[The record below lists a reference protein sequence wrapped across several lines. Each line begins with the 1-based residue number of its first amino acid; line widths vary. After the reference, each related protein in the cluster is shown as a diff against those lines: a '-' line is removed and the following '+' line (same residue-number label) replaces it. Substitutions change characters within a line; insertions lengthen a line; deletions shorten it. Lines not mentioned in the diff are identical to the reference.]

1 MKAKL
6 KDVVCIITDK
16 KSSSLIDVNNYV
28 STENI
33 LPNREG
39 IRFPAKSLPRISKIL
54 SYQKNDVLVSNIR
67 PYFKKIW
74 FSDRDG
80 VRSNDVLVFRTKN
93 SKILLQKYLYLLLQ
107 SDTFFDY
114 VNLTAKGTK
123 MPRGDKKAILNFT
136 FELPSIS
143 TQKKLTNYFFVI
155 ESLIKLNNLIN
166 DNLLELAKAKFNQT
180 YILPTNGFQKVPL
193 GWECSKLDKIIT
205 FSNGYNFKRSDMLK
219 APEPLTYRIF
229 KQGNILIGGGLN
241 DFGTKSWI
249 LKSKVKNLDRFVLK
263 KWDLLMAM
271 TDMKNKVAIL
281 GNTALMN
288 RNNQYILNQRVGLIR
303 SNNYNN
309 ISQIYLFL
317 LTNSKSFLYN
327 IRSKAHSGV
336 QVNLSTKDIKKI
348 NLIIAPEEVN
358 NNFNRFA
365 KPVFEK
371 MMENQVDN
379 LTLNKIKQALLN
391 NFF

>member
-6 KDVVCIITDK
+6 KDVVCIITAK

-80 VRSNDVLVFRTKN
+80 VRSNDVLAFRTKN

-143 TQKKLTNYFFVI
+143 TQKKLINYFFAI
-155 ESLIKLNNLIN
+155 ESKIKLNNRIN
-166 DNLLELAKAKFNQT
+166 DNLMLQNILLSRVAFIVCSILFCFLFM
-180 YILPTNGFQKVPL
+180 YI
-193 GWECSKLDKIIT
+193 WSIIGLT
-205 FSNGYNFKRSDMLK
+205 FS
-219 APEPLTYRIF
+219 
-229 KQGNILIGGGLN
+229 
-241 DFGTKSWI
+241 
-249 LKSKVKNLDRFVLK
+249 
-263 KWDLLMAM
+263 
-271 TDMKNKVAIL
+271 
-281 GNTALMN
+281 
-288 RNNQYILNQRVGLIR
+288 
-303 SNNYNN
+303 
-309 ISQIYLFL
+309 
-317 LTNSKSFLYN
+317 
-327 IRSKAHSGV
+327 
-336 QVNLSTKDIKKI
+336 
-348 NLIIAPEEVN
+348 
-358 NNFNRFA
+358 
-365 KPVFEK
+365 
-371 MMENQVDN
+371 
-379 LTLNKIKQALLN
+379 
-391 NFF
+391 

>member
-39 IRFPAKSLPRISKIL
+39 IRFPAKSLPRISKIF

-80 VRSNDVLVFRTKN
+80 VRSNDVLAFRTKN

-107 SDTFFDY
+107 SDKFFDY
-114 VNLTAKGTK
+114 VTLTAKGTK

-166 DNLLELAKAKFNQT
+166 DNLLELMDNLFYNFFPQINVGDDLIGSFIQNYDRFRKPLSKEQRSAISGKYRYIGAASVMDYINKYNFDGIYLLLGEDGTVIDNKGYPILQYVFGKFWPNNHTHVLKGKNISTEWLYLFFRQRKVLNIVTGAVQKKISQKNLNSLKFSHPNKEDYLKFNEIIQ
-180 YILPTNGFQKVPL
+180 PL
-193 GWECSKLDKIIT
+193 
-205 FSNGYNFKRSDMLK
+205 FSDIRIRIKENKRLHQLK
-219 APEPLTYRIF
+219 QELL
-229 KQGNILIGGGLN
+229 KQY
-241 DFGTKSWI
+241 F
-249 LKSKVKNLDRFVLK
+249 
-263 KWDLLMAM
+263 
-271 TDMKNKVAIL
+271 
-281 GNTALMN
+281 
-288 RNNQYILNQRVGLIR
+288 
-303 SNNYNN
+303 
-309 ISQIYLFL
+309 
-317 LTNSKSFLYN
+317 
-327 IRSKAHSGV
+327 
-336 QVNLSTKDIKKI
+336 
-348 NLIIAPEEVN
+348 
-358 NNFNRFA
+358 
-365 KPVFEK
+365 
-371 MMENQVDN
+371 
-379 LTLNKIKQALLN
+379 
-391 NFF
+391 

>member
-80 VRSNDVLVFRTKN
+80 VRSNDVLAFRTKN

-107 SDTFFDY
+107 SDKFFDY
-114 VNLTAKGTK
+114 VTLSAKGTK

-166 DNLLELAKAKFNQT
+166 DNLMDFRHIQYKKMMAN
-180 YILPTNGFQKVPL
+180 
-193 GWECSKLDKIIT
+193 S
-205 FSNGYNFKRSDMLK
+205 
-219 APEPLTYRIF
+219 RI
-229 KQGNILIGGGLN
+229 
-241 DFGTKSWI
+241 S
-249 LKSKVKNLDRFVLK
+249 
-263 KWDLLMAM
+263 LMA
-271 TDMKNKVAIL
+271 
-281 GNTALMN
+281 
-288 RNNQYILNQRVGLIR
+288 
-303 SNNYNN
+303 
-309 ISQIYLFL
+309 
-317 LTNSKSFLYN
+317 
-327 IRSKAHSGV
+327 
-336 QVNLSTKDIKKI
+336 IKKI
-348 NLIIAPEEVN
+348 YNINYGKALPKDKLKNHGTKVYGANGFLGFTEKTPLITKPSVTIVSRGSNSGYVKCVPSNLFLTNNLLYIIDKNDMGLSFTYEAIKESNPQKFVTGSAQPQLTIANLSQLKLRLPEDNSLITKFKIDME
-358 NNFNRFA
+358 
-365 KPVFEK
+365 KIEK
-371 MMENQVDN
+371 MMFNNETENKR
-379 LTLNKIKQALLN
+379 LAGLKKSLLN
-391 NFF
+391 RYF

>member
-80 VRSNDVLVFRTKN
+80 VRSNDVLAFRTKN
-93 SKILLQKYLYLLLQ
+93 RKILLQKYLYLLLQ

-123 MPRGDKKAILNFT
+123 MPRGDKKAISNFT

-143 TQKKLTNYFFVI
+143 TQKKLINYFFAI
-155 ESLIKLNNLIN
+155 ESKIKLNNRIN
-166 DNLLELAKAKFNQT
+166 DNLDDLLTLIFEKFAINMKFEKSNLVGIANFKNGLPMQKFQCEKFENGIPVLKIRELSQGYTDSSSDRCSMKINKDYIVKTGDIVFSWSGTLMVKIWSGTTSGLNQHLFKVTSKKFPSWFIYEWTKHYLKKFKLIAAGKAT
-180 YILPTNGFQKVPL
+180 TMGHI
-193 GWECSKLDKIIT
+193 
-205 FSNGYNFKRSDMLK
+205 KRSDLMDSIVFIPNYKFLSQ
-219 APEPLTYRIF
+219 LTKIMKPIYDERIKII
-229 KQGNILIGGGLN
+229 KQNQHLN
-241 DFGTKSWI
+241 C
-249 LKSKVKNLDRFVLK
+249 LK
-263 KWDLLMAM
+263 KE
-271 TDMKNKVAIL
+271 
-281 GNTALMN
+281 
-288 RNNQYILNQRVGLIR
+288 
-303 SNNYNN
+303 
-309 ISQIYLFL
+309 FL
-317 LTNSKSFLYN
+317 
-327 IRSKAHSGV
+327 
-336 QVNLSTKDIKKI
+336 TKY
-348 NLIIAPEEVN
+348 
-358 NNFNRFA
+358 F
-365 KPVFEK
+365 
-371 MMENQVDN
+371 
-379 LTLNKIKQALLN
+379 
-391 NFF
+391 

>member
-80 VRSNDVLVFRTKN
+80 VRSNDVLAFRTKN
-93 SKILLQKYLYLLLQ
+93 SNILLQKYLYLLLQ
-107 SDTFFDY
+107 SDKFFDY
-114 VNLTAKGTK
+114 VTLTAKGTK

-166 DNLLELAKAKFNQT
+166 DNLLDIAKNIYHRILFSSQITKTNLRSFATVVMGQSPSSKT
-180 YILPTNGFQKVPL
+180 YNENKIGIPLLNGAADFRNGIQP
-193 GWECSKLDKIIT
+193 SKWTTDPKIIVNKGAYIFGVRAT
-205 FSNGYNFKRSDMLK
+205 IG
-219 APEPLTYRIF
+219 LTAKVSKPYAIGRGTGSAIP
-229 KQGNILIGGGLN
+229 KDVNNEEILYFILN
-241 DFGTKSWI
+241 DMFKNFEQTESGSVYINISKNDFENYRFNI
-249 LKSKVKNLDRFVLK
+249 PDRNGLLFFHEKVKPIMD
-263 KWDLLMAM
+263 
-271 TDMKNKVAIL
+271 
-281 GNTALMN
+281 
-288 RNNQYILNQRVGLIR
+288 
-303 SNNYNN
+303 
-309 ISQIYLFL
+309 QIYI
-317 LTNSKSFLYN
+317 N
-327 IRSKAHSGV
+327 
-336 QVNLSTKDIKKI
+336 KK
-348 NLIIAPEEVN
+348 
-358 NNFNRFA
+358 
-365 KPVFEK
+365 
-371 MMENQVDN
+371 Q
-379 LTLNKIKQALLN
+379 NKILQTIKATLLSKI
-391 NFF
+391 F

>member
-80 VRSNDVLVFRTKN
+80 VRSNDVLAFRTKN
-93 SKILLQKYLYLLLQ
+93 RKILLQKYLYLLLQ

-123 MPRGDKKAILNFT
+123 MPRGDKKAISNFT

-143 TQKKLTNYFFVI
+143 TQKKLINYFFAI
-155 ESLIKLNNLIN
+155 ESKIKLNNRIN
-166 DNLLELAKAKFNQT
+166 DNLLDIAKNIYHRILFSSQITKTNLRCFATVVMGQSPSSKT
-180 YILPTNGFQKVPL
+180 YNENKIGIPLLNGAADFRNGIHP
-193 GWECSKLDKIIT
+193 SKWTTDPKIIVNKGAYIFGVRAT
-205 FSNGYNFKRSDMLK
+205 IG
-219 APEPLTYRIF
+219 LTAKVSKPYAIGRGTGSAIP
-229 KQGNILIGGGLN
+229 KDVNNEEILYFILN
-241 DFGTKSWI
+241 DMFKKFEQTESGSVYINISKNDFENYRFNI
-249 LKSKVKNLDRFVLK
+249 PDRNGLLFFHEKVKPIMD
-263 KWDLLMAM
+263 
-271 TDMKNKVAIL
+271 
-281 GNTALMN
+281 
-288 RNNQYILNQRVGLIR
+288 
-303 SNNYNN
+303 
-309 ISQIYLFL
+309 QIYI
-317 LTNSKSFLYN
+317 N
-327 IRSKAHSGV
+327 
-336 QVNLSTKDIKKI
+336 KK
-348 NLIIAPEEVN
+348 
-358 NNFNRFA
+358 
-365 KPVFEK
+365 
-371 MMENQVDN
+371 Q
-379 LTLNKIKQALLN
+379 NKILQTIKATLLSKI
-391 NFF
+391 F

>member
-80 VRSNDVLVFRTKN
+80 VRSNDVLAFRTKN

-136 FELPSIS
+136 FELPSIN
-143 TQKKLTNYFFVI
+143 TQKKLTNYFFII

-166 DNLLELAKAKFNQT
+166 DNLLELMDNLF
-180 YILPTNGFQKVPL
+180 
-193 GWECSKLDKIIT
+193 
-205 FSNGYNFKRSDMLK
+205 YNFF
-219 APEPLTYRIF
+219 P
-229 KQGNILIGGGLN
+229 QVNVGNDLIGSFIQN
-241 DFGTKSWI
+241 Y
-249 LKSKVKNLDRFVLK
+249 DRFRKPLSK
-263 KWDLLMAM
+263 KQRS
-271 TDMKNKVAIL
+271 AIL
-281 GNTALMN
+281 GKYRYIGAASVMDYINKYNFDGIYLLLGEDGTVVDNKGYPILQYVFGKFWP
-288 RNNQYILNQRVGLIR
+288 NNHTHVLKGK
-303 SNNYNN
+303 N
-309 ISQIYLFL
+309 ISTEWLYLFFRQRKVL
-317 LTNSKSFLYN
+317 N
-327 IRSKAHSGV
+327 IVTGAV
-336 QVNLSTKDIKKI
+336 QKKI
-348 NLIIAPEEVN
+348 SQKNLNSLEFSYPNKEDYLKFNEIIQPL
-358 NNFNRFA
+358 F
-365 KPVFEK
+365 
-371 MMENQVDN
+371 
-379 LTLNKIKQALLN
+379 
-391 NFF
+391 